1 METSREWANRAAR
14 AIRLAHARRPRTFP
28 RALCSTCPRWHFRR
42 RGVRLGPGS
51 V

>member
-1 METSREWANRAAR
+1 VNRRYRAAR

-28 RALCSTCPRWHFRR
+28 RVPCSTCPRWHFRR
-42 RGVRLGPGS
+42 RGIRPGLAG